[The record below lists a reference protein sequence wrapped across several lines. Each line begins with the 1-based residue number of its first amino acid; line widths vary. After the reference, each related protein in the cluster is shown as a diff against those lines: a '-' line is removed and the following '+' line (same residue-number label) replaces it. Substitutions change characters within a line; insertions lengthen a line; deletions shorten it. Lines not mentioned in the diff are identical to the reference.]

1 MEKHIVKI
9 QSAYNFSIEEN
20 YIQKLSSK
28 CQQVISLSCF
38 SFLVHFKTYLMSS
51 CVNVHYNFSFFLQ
64 NIFMKKGEGF
74 SEPDSAIRTLISA
87 PSFAF
92 GFLFSFVYDLTLSV
106 GRTCTCNKRQKSI
119 VSVGIWVCVLRKS
132 LVFLDNIGYLYIIPC
147 FYES

>member
-1 MEKHIVKI
+1 MPITLVLRKI
-9 QSAYNFSIEEN
+9 TSRN
-20 YIQKLSSK
+20 YQVNVNRLSLCLGSHSCYISRPTWCPVVLMSTTILVFFFK
-28 CQQVISLSCF
+28 ISLWKRVKGSQ
-38 SFLVHFKTYLMSS
+38 SQTLQAGHF
-51 CVNVHYNFSFFLQ
+51 
-64 NIFMKKGEGF
+64 
-74 SEPDSAIRTLISA
+74 A

-106 GRTCTCNKRQKSI
+106 GRTCICNKRKKSI